1 MMKCVFFQG
10 PLAQVMVV
18 ADPDLYFKKYIK
30 KTELFMCDYRRHYM
44 HVRRVHYFSTKS
56 WWVIWKRMGL
66 KSTHTIHVWRTNGKW
81 QATYAYLAR

>member
-30 KTELFMCDYRRHYM
+30 KQNYLCVTTE
-44 HVRRVHYFSTKS
+44 
-56 WWVIWKRMGL
+56 G
-66 KSTHTIHVWRTNGKW
+66 TICMSEECTTFLRKAGG
-81 QATYAYLAR
+81 